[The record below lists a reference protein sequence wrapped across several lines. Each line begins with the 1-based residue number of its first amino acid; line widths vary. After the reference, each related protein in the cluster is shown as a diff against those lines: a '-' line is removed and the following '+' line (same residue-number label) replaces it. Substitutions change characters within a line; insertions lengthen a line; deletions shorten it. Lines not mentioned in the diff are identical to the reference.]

1 MDQDKIL
8 THSRVNVTFSRWLVL
23 LDNSLRNDSIRKTHP
38 TINTIKINFGKKK
51 TFKIS
56 RAIVHVTPEV
66 LSVTDNLSASTVKR
80 LAVEQGKFL
89 KRE

>member
-1 MDQDKIL
+1 M
-8 THSRVNVTFSRWLVL
+8 
-23 LDNSLRNDSIRKTHP
+23 RKTHL

-66 LSVTDNLSASTVKR
+66 LSATETYQPQQSKD
-80 LAVEQGKFL
+80 
-89 KRE
+89 